1 MFPILSEKRLAKIIV
16 TVERSLGKTVIDS
29 TAIGIDTD
37 SSIARSFIVTLPMAL
52 QTPPPPSISPRQM
65 NLLRIVASM
74 AWSDGEL
81 ALEEVDVMLDGF
93 GGIFAKNEE
102 QRHELQRELRD
113 YLMQNIPLEELV
125 PKLQSDA
132 ERKLVLKL
140 GYEVIAS
147 SARTPEEPNINEEE
161 AIAYQKLIDLLGLPP
176 EVVEEIESAVTVPES
191 HQGLIDELV
200 KELDRFV
207 KS

>member
-1 MFPILSEKRLAKIIV
+1 
-16 TVERSLGKTVIDS
+16 
-29 TAIGIDTD
+29 
-37 SSIARSFIVTLPMAL
+37 MAL
-52 QTPPPPSISPRQM
+52 QPPPPPSISPRQM

-74 AWSDGEL
+74 AWADGEL
-81 ALEEVDVMLDGF
+81 ALEEVDVMLDRF
-93 GGIFAKNEE
+93 GGIFAQDEE
-102 QRHELQRELRD
+102 QRHKLQRELRD

-147 SARTPEEPNINEEE
+147 SARTPDEPKVNEDE
-161 AIAYQKLIDLLGLPP
+161 AEAYQKLIDLLGLPP
-176 EVVEEIESAVTVPES
+176 EVVKEMESAVAVPES

-200 KELDRFV
+200 DELERFI
-207 KS
+207 KG